1 MVAHMLFTKL
11 MDALFSSYT
20 NLGTRVPKN
29 DATITRKKDDA
40 TVKKPPIDRFW
51 SKQWSELGISNFI
64 EFGKEVP
71 NKYIIRTELN
81 ELNSKIGQW

>member
-20 NLGTRVPKN
+20 NLGTRVAKN

-51 SKQWSELGISNFI
+51 STQWSELGISNFI

-71 NKYIIRTELN
+71 NIYIIRTV
-81 ELNSKIGQW
+81 